1 MGTDTFLIILLVW
14 TVAGLFAAIAFGR
27 AIRETNSA
35 PNDEA
40 LAFSTG
46 SIKYIRRNKHRSP
59 ATRANIANITERAHV
74 SVSKRATA

>member
-1 MGTDTFLIILLVW
+1 MGTETFLIILLVW
-14 TVAGLFAAIAFGR
+14 TITGFFAAIAFGR

-35 PNDEA
+35 SNDET

-46 SIKYIRRNKHRSP
+46 SIKYIQRNKHRSP
-59 ATRANIANITERAHV
+59 ATHANIITERAHV

>member
-1 MGTDTFLIILLVW
+1 MSTDSLLVILLVW

-27 AIRETNSA
+27 AIREADSA

-46 SIKYIRRNKHRSP
+46 SIKYIRRYKHRSP
-59 ATRANIANITERAHV
+59 ATRANIITERAHV

>member
-1 MGTDTFLIILLVW
+1 MGTETFLIILLVW
-14 TVAGLFAAIAFGR
+14 TVTGFFAAIAFGR

-59 ATRANIANITERAHV
+59 VASANNNMEHAHEN
-74 SVSKRATA
+74 VSKRATV

>member
-1 MGTDTFLIILLVW
+1 MGTETFLIILLVW
-14 TVAGLFAAIAFGR
+14 TVTGFFAAIAFGR

-35 PNDEA
+35 PNAEI

-46 SIKYIRRNKHRSP
+46 AIKNIRRNKHRSP
-59 ATRANIANITERAHV
+59 AARTNITERAHV